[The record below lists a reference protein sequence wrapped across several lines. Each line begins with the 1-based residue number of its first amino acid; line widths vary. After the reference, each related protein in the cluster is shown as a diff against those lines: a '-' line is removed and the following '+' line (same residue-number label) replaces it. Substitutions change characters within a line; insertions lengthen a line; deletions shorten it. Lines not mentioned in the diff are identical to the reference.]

1 MCGSEMSILGPG
13 FIRLYMPTCTS
24 LCFSVANIF
33 ILICFYTE
41 LVVLKVRSFVHSHSQ
56 EVSRMF
62 IFIK

>member
-1 MCGSEMSILGPG
+1 MCGPETSVLG
-13 FIRLYMPTCTS
+13 LLNNMPTCSS

-41 LVVLKVRSFVHSHSQ
+41 LAVLKVRSFVHSQ